1 VHIYTEQEMFMFALP
16 TNCTRSQLSLSYNNA
31 ACRFY

>member
-1 VHIYTEQEMFMFALP
+1 MFALP
-16 TNCTRSQLSLSYNNA
+16 TNCTRSQPSLSYNNA

>member
-1 VHIYTEQEMFMFALP
+1 MFMFALP
-16 TNCTRSQLSLSYNNA
+16 ANCTRSQPSLSYNNA